1 MCINLL
7 LTLLRKGFPRAL
19 VQNFPLPQGNHS
31 TDWGRGVTY
40 LVLNFPAVLKSAH
53 WVSETIISLGYIL
66 SVADKPVS
74 LTS

>member
-7 LTLLRKGFPRAL
+7 CTVVRMRFPRAL
-19 VQNFPLPQGNHS
+19 VQSFPLPQGNHS

-53 WVSETIISLGYIL
+53 WVSEAIISSGHIF
-66 SVADKPVS
+66 SVVDKPIS